1 MNWKTL
7 CSIISGASVVV
18 MLIWGFIAGSFEH
31 SWLAVFAGGIAV
43 GIISSANKQ
52 KEKQEAAKAEQ
63 NKIVERGDE

>member
-7 CSIISGASVVV
+7 CSIISSDSLVI
-18 MLIWGFIAGSFEH
+18 MFIWGYLDTFQH